1 MDLKLKDRVVMI
13 TGSGSGMGRKFAL
26 DFAAEG
32 ALVVV
37 NDINVKGI
45 EQTVEL
51 VTQAGGK
58 AVPAHCD
65 ITALDAVTA
74 LVQKI
79 EAAQGRLD
87 ILVNNAAVLVQH
99 ALFLETKPED
109 CEREIRVILH
119 GTMNC
124 ARAALPGMVAR
135 RYGKIV
141 NIVTDAAR
149 VGQEREVNYSTAKG
163 GVVSFTKSI
172 AREMGQHNINVNA
185 VSPAATNSPMRQTAL
200 RQMAE
205 KIGEEKLKERE
216 AKVRRVYPMRRIGEP
231 EDVSNTVLF
240 LASDLARHITG
251 QIVSVNGGYA
261 MPG

>member
-1 MDLKLKDRVVMI
+1 MDLQLKDRIVMV
-13 TGSGSGMGRKFAL
+13 TGSGGGMGQQFAR

-32 ALVVV
+32 ATVIV
-37 NDINVKGI
+37 NDINEQGI
-45 EQTVEL
+45 AQTVA
-51 VTQAGGK
+51 QIGDAGGR
-58 AVPAHCD
+58 AVSAPCD
-65 ITALDAVTA
+65 ITALAAVTA
-74 LVQKI
+74 LVQRI
-79 EAAQGRLD
+79 EAQHGRLD

-99 ALFLETKPED
+99 ALFLDTRPED
-109 CEREIRVILH
+109 CAREMAVILH

-149 VGQEREVNYSTAKG
+149 VGQEREVNYSAAKG

-172 AREMGQHNINVNA
+172 AREMGPHNINVNA
-185 VSPAATNSPMRQTAL
+185 VSPAATNSPMRQHAL
-200 RQMAE
+200 QQMAE
-205 KIGEEKLKERE
+205 KIGTDKLQERE
-216 AKVRRVYPMRRIGEP
+216 ARVRRAYPLRRIGEP
-231 EDVSNTVLF
+231 EDVSHTVLF
-240 LASDLARHITG
+240 LASDVSRHITG